1 MKDQNTERLS
11 KIFGPDFDPAY
22 FGRICE
28 VFAGVLE
35 KYVLPERNI
44 SELLFMNSFLQSN
57 WGMYIAVALIKN
69 FEMLVLKL
77 LSKKEREKVSRFILD
92 IEHIYE
98 LLKEEVGVSKE

>member
-22 FGRICE
+22 FGKICE

-35 KYVLPERNI
+35 KYVLPQRNI
-44 SELLFMNSFLQSN
+44 SELLFMSSFLQT
-57 WGMYIAVALIKN
+57 VALMKN